1 MCENIR
7 TSGKLVMLKINKLA
21 RNEHAHF
28 HPSGVSE
35 PSKEDIN
42 YRKAGKGSWIDGDS
56 FLWPIFSFKICDRK

>member
-7 TSGKLVMLKINKLA
+7 TSGKLVMFKINKLA

-42 YRKAGKGSWIDGDS
+42 YRKAGKGS
-56 FLWPIFSFKICDRK
+56 